1 VVIEKILG
9 EQEKLHAF
17 SGVHGTTGYEWLN
30 CHHPGADRRKGSNRS
45 TRWWRQVSN
54 MRPRLEPVLKDAKRR
69 VLETLL
75 TSEFTY

>member
-1 VVIEKILG
+1 MLLAACTAPPAMSAE
-9 EQEKLHAF
+9 
-17 SGVHGTTGYEWLN
+17 
-30 CHHPGADRRKGSNRS
+30 CHHPGADRRKGLEPLDEV
-45 TRWWRQVSN
+45 WRQVSN